1 MTRSAFR
8 VTRNSN
14 LYLQEEESRSVL
26 ESVRAELHN
35 RRKGDA
41 VRMEI
46 ESTATPEIVE
56 RLRTN
61 FELDAW
67 QVLPHRWARE
77 PFPAHAASRRGGSA

>member
-1 MTRSAFR
+1 MFRGYEVLSRSAFR

-41 VRMEI
+41 VRHGDRE
-46 ESTATPEIVE
+46 
-56 RLRTN
+56 LRR
-61 FELDAW
+61 
-67 QVLPHRWARE
+67 PKRWSSGCA
-77 PFPAHAASRRGGSA
+77 PTSSWTRGRSFAPMGR